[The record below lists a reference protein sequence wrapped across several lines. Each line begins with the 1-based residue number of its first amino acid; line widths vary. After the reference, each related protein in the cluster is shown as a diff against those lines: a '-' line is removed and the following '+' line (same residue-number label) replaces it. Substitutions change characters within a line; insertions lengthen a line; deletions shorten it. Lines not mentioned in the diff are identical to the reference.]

1 MLPPET
7 IDPMRVAAEAAAA
20 KKAFQ
25 MVGLEVAELTSYT
38 DSFLLC
44 SAASDRQV
52 AAVVDA
58 VVRRLKDEGR
68 RPLHVEG
75 EGRAGWVLID
85 YGDFIVHVFTE
96 EKRGYYALDSLWG
109 DAPRVEPG
117 ELGLTDTG
125 AWDES

>member
-7 IDPMRVAAEAAAA
+7 LAPMRIAAEAAAG

-25 MVGLEVAELTSYT
+25 MVGLEVTELTSYT

-52 AAVVDA
+52 AAVVDG
-58 VVRRLKDEGR
+58 VVRQLKNEGR
-68 RPLHVEG
+68 KPIHVEG

-96 EKRGYYALDSLWG
+96 EKRGYYALDNLWG
-109 DAPRVEPG
+109 DAPRVEPE
-117 ELGLTDTG
+117 ELGLTNGG
-125 AWDES
+125 ASDSS

>member
-1 MLPPET
+1 
-7 IDPMRVAAEAAAA
+7 MRIAAEAAAG

-25 MVGLEVAELTSYT
+25 MVGLEVTELTSYT

-52 AAVVDA
+52 AAVVDG
-58 VVRRLKDEGR
+58 VVRQLKNEGR
-68 RPLHVEG
+68 KPIHVEG

-96 EKRGYYALDSLWG
+96 EKRGYYALDNLWG
-109 DAPRVEPG
+109 DAPRVEPE
-117 ELGLTDTG
+117 ELGLTNGG
-125 AWDES
+125 ASDSS

>member
-1 MLPPET
+1 MLAAET
-7 IDPMRVAAEAAAA
+7 LEPMRMAAAA
-20 KKAFQ
+20 AADKKAFQ
-25 MVGLEVAELTSYT
+25 MVGLEVTELTSYT

-58 VVRRLKDEGR
+58 VVRRLRNEGR

-96 EKRGYYALDSLWG
+96 SKRGYYGLDSLWG
-109 DAPRVEPG
+109 DAPRLEPG
-117 ELGLTDTG
+117 DLGLVEGHTPD
-125 AWDES
+125 SP